1 MQRLRTFG
9 IVAHVDAGKT
19 TLTER
24 MLHAAGAQRHVG
36 SVDDGTAATDW
47 LPQERARGI
56 SITAAVVRASWGGA
70 RLQIVDTPGHVDFA
84 AEVERCFGVLDAVV
98 VVVDG
103 VRGIETR
110 TAALW
115 REVARRRLPALVF
128 VNKLDRPGADA
139 AAVAQA
145 FDAEFGCRTVPL
157 VVPLA
162 DAAGRF
168 AGLGCARTGAVQW
181 FAGQPEA
188 AELPRLSAAVR
199 AAHDRLVERLAD
211 VDATVFAA
219 VVDGRE
225 LPALELLERLQLAVE
240 AGHLVPVLAGAAL
253 HGRGVDWLL
262 DAVVGLVGDSAAALA
277 RRAPVPGA
285 GDAAAPF
292 AGQVFKVQHFGAVWN
307 FVRVLRGRLVPGLRC
322 GRSARPEAV
331 VPVVEVL
338 AAHADRHR
346 ALLVAEPGEIVVL
359 QGELGLRTGETL
371 FAVGMPAQAPEPEF
385 PAPVLAQTFEP
396 DHADDGPVLLAA
408 LREVA
413 LDDPTLRV
421 DREYGQ
427 TVVRGM
433 GELHL
438 DVVADQVAARCPAP
452 FRRSPLRVDIRR
464 TVLGPG
470 SGRAESRAVVAGGER
485 GAVCRVAVEPAAGL
499 AAATVRATAAAALDA
514 GLAGSVQAA
523 VAALGHEVRLHAGGP
538 LVGALVELQDL
549 AVDGGVPVEALVEQA
564 AVRALAQAL
573 AVAGTVAIEPWV
585 AFEIHCP
592 EASCQ
597 AVVADLGGRGA
608 ELQEVVAGQ
617 LGARLRGVVPLRR
630 MLGYVTRLRSI
641 TRGGGWFEMR
651 PIGGRPAAAD

>member
-1 MQRLRTFG
+1 MERLRTFG

-24 MLHAAGAQRHVG
+24 ILHAAGVQRHVG

-56 SITAAVVRASWGGA
+56 SITAAVVRATWSGA
-70 RLQIVDTPGHVDFA
+70 RLQIVDTPGHVDFT

-145 FDAEFGCRTVPL
+145 FDAEFACRTVPL

-181 FAGQPEA
+181 FAGQPDP
-188 AELPRLSAAVR
+188 AELPRLAAAVR
-199 AAHDRLVERLAD
+199 AAHERLVERLAD
-211 VDATVFAA
+211 VDTTVFAA
-219 VVDGRE
+219 VVEGRVVSAE
-225 LPALELLERLQLAVE
+225 QLGGRLQRAVQ
-240 AGHLVPVLAGAAL
+240 AGLLVPVLAGAAL
-253 HGRGVDWLL
+253 HGQGIDWLL
-262 DAVVGLVGDSAAALA
+262 DAVVGLGADSAAALA
-277 RRAPVPGA
+277 RRAPIPGA

-307 FVRVLRGRLVPGLRC
+307 FVRVLRGRLVPGMPC

-331 VPVVEVL
+331 VAVAELL

-346 ALLVAEPGEIVVL
+346 ALLAAEPGEIVVL
-359 QGELGLRTGETL
+359 PGEMGLRTGETV
-371 FAVGMPAQAPEPEF
+371 FALGAPVQAPEPEF

-396 DHADDGPVLLAA
+396 EQADAGVELLAA

-427 TVVRGM
+427 IVVRGM

-438 DVVADQVAARCPAP
+438 DVVADQVAARCPQP
-452 FRRSPLRVDIRR
+452 FRRSPVRVDVRR
-464 TVLGPG
+464 TVNAVG
-470 SGRAESRAVVAGGER
+470 SGRGEARAFVAGGEC
-485 GAVCRVAVEPAAGL
+485 GAVCRIAVAPAAGTAGAAVSVAATGAP
-499 AAATVRATAAAALDA
+499 AAAVA
-514 GLAGSVQAA
+514 VA
-523 VAALGHEVRLHAGGP
+523 VAALGHELRHHAGGP
-538 LVGALVELQDL
+538 LVGAAVEILGL
-549 AVDGGVPVEALVEQA
+549 AVEGGALVEALVEQA
-564 AVRALAQAL
+564 AVRALGQAL
-573 AVAGTVAIEPWV
+573 ADAGITELEPWV
-585 AFEIHCP
+585 MFEIHCP

-597 AVVADLGGRGA
+597 AVVADLGARGA
-608 ELQEVVAGQ
+608 ELHAVAAGQ
-617 LGARLRGVVPLRR
+617 LGARLQGTVPLRR

-651 PIGGRPAAAD
+651 PVAGRPVPR